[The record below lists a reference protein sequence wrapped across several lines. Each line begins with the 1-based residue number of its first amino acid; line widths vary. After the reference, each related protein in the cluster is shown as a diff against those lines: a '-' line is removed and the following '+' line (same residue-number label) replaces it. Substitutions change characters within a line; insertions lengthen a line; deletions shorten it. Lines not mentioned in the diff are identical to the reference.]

1 MNAQVYL
8 VSNKLN
14 GKQYVGQTINPHLP
28 IGHGRIIKSAYKLH
42 GKDNFDYE
50 PLCTSIENRATLN
63 AVERFWIAVL
73 DTIVPNGYNIELG
86 GSEGSTWTEERRR
99 KHSLALTGRIHT
111 RRLGSRSGMKG
122 KAYPE
127 EGKRKLSEALKGRVG
142 HNLGKQASEET
153 KAKMRESQRKH
164 WDSLEVHPNKGKKM
178 SEETK
183 AKMRAS
189 RAKRIYSDED
199 KMKISQ
205 AIKVWHQQRKEQS
218 CHQ

>member
-1 MNAQVYL
+1 VQAQVYL

-28 IGHGRIIKSAYKLH
+28 IGHGRIMKSAYKLH

-63 AVERFWIAVL
+63 AIERFWIAVL
-73 DTIVPNGYNIELG
+73 DTVVPNGYNIELG

-99 KHSLALTGRIHT
+99 KHSLALTGRIH
-111 RRLGSRSGMKG
+111 RRPLGSKSGAKG
-122 KAYPE
+122 KKWSE
-127 EGKRKLSEALKGRVG
+127 ENKRKLSEVLKGR
-142 HNLGKQASEET
+142 ASVNKGIKHTEET
-153 KAKMRESQRKH
+153 KAKMSASQKAYWAKVES
-164 WDSLEVHPNKGKKM
+164 PNKGRKH

>member
-1 MNAQVYL
+1 MQAQVYL

-28 IGHGRIIKSAYKLH
+28 IGHGRIMKSAYKLH

-63 AVERFWIAVL
+63 AIERFWIAVL
-73 DTIVPNGYNIELG
+73 DTVVPNGYNIELG

-99 KHSLALTGRIHT
+99 KHSLALTGRIH
-111 RRLGSRSGMKG
+111 RRPLGSKSGMKG

-127 EGKRKLSEALKGRVG
+127 EGKRKLSEALKGRISPNWG
-142 HNLGKQASEET
+142 RTASEET
-153 KAKMRESQRKH
+153 KAKMTASQKAYWAKVES
-164 WDSLEVHPNKGKKM
+164 PNKGRKH

-189 RAKRIYSDED
+189 RAKRVYSDED

>member
-1 MNAQVYL
+1 VQAQVYL

-28 IGHGRIIKSAYKLH
+28 IGHGRIMKSAYKLH

-63 AVERFWIAVL
+63 AIERFWIAVL
-73 DTIVPNGYNIELG
+73 DTVVPNGYNIELG

-99 KHSLALTGRIHT
+99 KHSLALTGRIH
-111 RRLGSRSGMKG
+111 RRPLGSKSGAKG
-122 KAYPE
+122 KKWSE
-127 EGKRKLSEALKGRVG
+127 ENKRKLSEVLKGRASVNKG
-142 HNLGKQASEET
+142 IKHTEETKAKMSASQKAYWAKVESPNKGRKHSEET
-153 KAKMRESQRKH
+153 KAKMQ
-164 WDSLEVHPNKGKKM
+164 
-178 SEETK
+178 T
-183 AKMRAS
+183 S
-189 RAKRIYSDED
+189 RAKRVYSDED

>member
-28 IGHGRIIKSAYKLH
+28 IGHGRIMKSAYKLH

-73 DTIVPNGYNIELG
+73 DTVVPKGYNIELG

-127 EGKRKLSEALKGRVG
+127 EGKRKLSEAMKGNKFSLGKFPSEETKAKMSASQKAHWEKVGSPNKGR
-142 HNLGKQASEET
+142 KASEET
-153 KAKMRESQRKH
+153 KAKMR
-164 WDSLEVHPNKGKKM
+164 D
-178 SEETK
+178 
-183 AKMRAS
+183 A
-189 RAKRIYSDED
+189 RAKRVYTDED
-199 KMKISQ
+199 KLKISQ
-205 AIKVWHQQRKEQS
+205 AVKAWHQNRKEQLCLS
-218 CHQ
+218 H

>member
-8 VSNKLN
+8 VSNKVN

-28 IGHGRIIKSAYKLH
+28 IGHGRIMKSAYKLH

-73 DTIVPNGYNIELG
+73 DTVVPKGYNIELG

-99 KHSLALTGRIHT
+99 KHSLALTGRIH
-111 RRLGSRSGMKG
+111 RRPLGSKSGAKG
-122 KAYPE
+122 KKWSE
-127 EGKRKLSEALKGRVG
+127 ENKRKLSEVLKGR
-142 HNLGKQASEET
+142 ASVNKGIKHTEET
-153 KAKMRESQRKH
+153 KAKMSASQKAYWAKVES
-164 WDSLEVHPNKGKKM
+164 PNKGRKH

-189 RAKRIYSDED
+189 RAKRVYSDED

>member
-1 MNAQVYL
+1 MQAQVYL

-28 IGHGRIIKSAYKLH
+28 IGHGRIMKSAYKLH

-63 AVERFWIAVL
+63 AIERFWIAVL
-73 DTIVPNGYNIELG
+73 DTVVPNGYNIELG
-86 GSEGSTWTEERRR
+86 GSKGSTWTEERRR
-99 KHSLALTGRIHT
+99 KHSLALTGRIHC
-111 RRLGSRSGMKG
+111 RPLGSKSGAKG
-122 KAYPE
+122 KKWSE
-127 EGKRKLSEALKGRVG
+127 ENKRKLSEVLKGR
-142 HNLGKQASEET
+142 ASVNKGIKHTEET
-153 KAKMRESQRKH
+153 KAKMSASQKAHWAKVES
-164 WDSLEVHPNKGKKM
+164 PNKGRKH

-189 RAKRIYSDED
+189 RAKRVYSDED

>member
-28 IGHGRIIKSAYKLH
+28 IGHGRIMKSAYKLH

-73 DTIVPNGYNIELG
+73 DTVVPKGYNIELG

-122 KAYPE
+122 TAYPE
-127 EGKRKLSEALKGRVG
+127 EGKRKLSEAMKGNKFSLGKFPSEETKAKMSASQKAHWEKVGSPNKGR
-142 HNLGKQASEET
+142 KASEET
-153 KAKMRESQRKH
+153 KAKMR
-164 WDSLEVHPNKGKKM
+164 D
-178 SEETK
+178 
-183 AKMRAS
+183 A
-189 RAKRIYSDED
+189 RAKRVYTDED
-199 KMKISQ
+199 KLKISQ
-205 AIKVWHQQRKEQS
+205 AVKAWHQNRKEQLCLS
-218 CHQ
+218 H

>member
-1 MNAQVYL
+1 MQAQVYL

-28 IGHGRIIKSAYKLH
+28 LGHGRIMKSAYKLH

-63 AVERFWIAVL
+63 AIERFWIAVL
-73 DTIVPNGYNIELG
+73 DTVVPNGYNIELG

-99 KHSLALTGRIHT
+99 KHSLALTGRIH
-111 RRLGSRSGMKG
+111 RRPLGSKSGAKG
-122 KAYPE
+122 KKWSE
-127 EGKRKLSEALKGRVG
+127 ENKRKLSEALKGRPSANKG
-142 HNLGKQASEET
+142 TKHKEET
-153 KAKMRESQRKH
+153 KAKMSASQKAYWAEH
-164 WDSLEVHPNKGKKM
+164 GSPNKGRKH

>member
-1 MNAQVYL
+1 MQAQVYL

-28 IGHGRIIKSAYKLH
+28 IGHGRIMKSAYKLH

-63 AVERFWIAVL
+63 AIERFWIAVL
-73 DTIVPNGYNIELG
+73 DTVVPNGYNIELG

-99 KHSLALTGRIHT
+99 KHSLALTGRIH
-111 RRLGSRSGMKG
+111 RRPLGSKSGAKG
-122 KAYPE
+122 KKWSE
-127 EGKRKLSEALKGRVG
+127 ENKRKLSEVLKGR
-142 HNLGKQASEET
+142 ASVNKGIKHTEET
-153 KAKMRESQRKH
+153 KAKMSASQKAHWAKVESPNKSRKH
-164 WDSLEVHPNKGKKM
+164 

-189 RAKRIYSDED
+189 RAKRVYSDED

-205 AIKVWHQQRKEQS
+205 AIKVWHQQRKEQL
-218 CHQ
+218 CR

>member
-1 MNAQVYL
+1 MQAQVYL

-28 IGHGRIIKSAYKLH
+28 IGHGRIMKSAYKLH

-63 AVERFWIAVL
+63 AIERFWIAVL
-73 DTIVPNGYNIELG
+73 HTVVPNGYNIELG

-99 KHSLALTGRIHT
+99 KHSLALTGRIH
-111 RRLGSRSGMKG
+111 RRPLGSKSGAKG
-122 KAYPE
+122 KKWSE
-127 EGKRKLSEALKGRVG
+127 ENKRKLSEVLKGR
-142 HNLGKQASEET
+142 ASVNKGIKHTEET
-153 KAKMRESQRKH
+153 KAKMSASQKAHWAKVES
-164 WDSLEVHPNKGKKM
+164 PNKGRKH

-189 RAKRIYSDED
+189 RAKRVYSDED

>member
-1 MNAQVYL
+1 MQAQVYL

-28 IGHGRIIKSAYKLH
+28 IGHGRIMKSAYKLH

-63 AVERFWIAVL
+63 AIERFWIAVL
-73 DTIVPNGYNIELG
+73 DTVVPNGYNIELG

-99 KHSLALTGRIHT
+99 KHSLALTGRIH
-111 RRLGSRSGMKG
+111 RRPLGSKSGAKG
-122 KAYPE
+122 KKWSE
-127 EGKRKLSEALKGRVG
+127 ENKRKLSEVLKGRASVNKG
-142 HNLGKQASEET
+142 IKHTEETKAKMSASQKAYWAKVESPNKGRKHSEET
-153 KAKMRESQRKH
+153 KAKMQ
-164 WDSLEVHPNKGKKM
+164 
-178 SEETK
+178 T
-183 AKMRAS
+183 S
-189 RAKRIYSDED
+189 RAKRVYSDED

>member
-1 MNAQVYL
+1 MQAQVYL

-28 IGHGRIIKSAYKLH
+28 IGHGRIMKSAYKLH

-63 AVERFWIAVL
+63 AIERFWIAVL
-73 DTIVPNGYNIELG
+73 DTVVPNGYNIELG

-99 KHSLALTGRIHT
+99 KHSLALTGRIH
-111 RRLGSRSGMKG
+111 RRPLGSKSGAKG
-122 KAYPE
+122 KKWSE
-127 EGKRKLSEALKGRVG
+127 ENKRKLSEVLKGR
-142 HNLGKQASEET
+142 ASVNKGIKHTEET
-153 KAKMRESQRKH
+153 KAKMSASQKAYWAKVES
-164 WDSLEVHPNKGKKM
+164 PNKGRKH

>member
-1 MNAQVYL
+1 VNAQVYL

-28 IGHGRIIKSAYKLH
+28 IGHGRIMKSAYKLH

-189 RAKRIYSDED
+189 RAKRVYTDED
-199 KMKISQ
+199 RLKISQ
-205 AIKVWHQQRKEQS
+205 AVKAWHQQRKEQS

>member
-1 MNAQVYL
+1 VQAQVYL

-28 IGHGRIIKSAYKLH
+28 IGHGRIMKSAYKLH

-63 AVERFWIAVL
+63 AIERFWIAVL
-73 DTIVPNGYNIELG
+73 DTVVPNGYNIELG

-99 KHSLALTGRIHT
+99 KHSLALTGRIH
-111 RRLGSRSGMKG
+111 RRPLGSKSGAKG
-122 KAYPE
+122 KKWSE
-127 EGKRKLSEALKGRVG
+127 ENKRKLSEVLKGR
-142 HNLGKQASEET
+142 ASVNKGIKHTEET
-153 KAKMRESQRKH
+153 KAKMSASQKAHWAKVESPNKSRKH
-164 WDSLEVHPNKGKKM
+164 

-189 RAKRIYSDED
+189 RAKRVYSDED

-205 AIKVWHQQRKEQS
+205 AIKVWHQQRKEQL
-218 CHQ
+218 CR

>member
-28 IGHGRIIKSAYKLH
+28 IGHGRIMKSAYKLH

-73 DTIVPNGYNIELG
+73 DTVVPKGYNIELG

-127 EGKRKLSEALKGRVG
+127 EGKRKLSEAMKGNKFSLGKFPSEETKAKMSASQKAHWEKVGSPNKGR
-142 HNLGKQASEET
+142 KASEET
-153 KAKMRESQRKH
+153 KAKMR
-164 WDSLEVHPNKGKKM
+164 D
-178 SEETK
+178 
-183 AKMRAS
+183 A
-189 RAKRIYSDED
+189 RAKRVYTDED
-199 KMKISQ
+199 RLKISQ
-205 AIKVWHQQRKEQS
+205 AVKAWHQQRKEQL
-218 CHQ
+218 CR

>member
-1 MNAQVYL
+1 VNAQVYL

-28 IGHGRIIKSAYKLH
+28 IGHGRIMKSAYKLH

-73 DTIVPNGYNIELG
+73 DTVVPKGYNIELG

-189 RAKRIYSDED
+189 RAKRVYTDED
-199 KMKISQ
+199 RLKISQ
-205 AIKVWHQQRKEQS
+205 AVKAWHQQRKEQS

>member
-1 MNAQVYL
+1 VQAQVYL

-28 IGHGRIIKSAYKLH
+28 IGHGRIMKSAYKLH

-63 AVERFWIAVL
+63 AIERFWIAVL
-73 DTIVPNGYNIELG
+73 HTVVPNGYNIELG

-99 KHSLALTGRIHT
+99 KHSLALTGRIH
-111 RRLGSRSGMKG
+111 RRPLGSKSGAKG
-122 KAYPE
+122 KKWSE
-127 EGKRKLSEALKGRVG
+127 ENKRKLSEVLKGR
-142 HNLGKQASEET
+142 ASVNKGIKHTEET
-153 KAKMRESQRKH
+153 KAKMSASQKAHWAKVES
-164 WDSLEVHPNKGKKM
+164 PNKGRKH

-189 RAKRIYSDED
+189 RAKRVYSDED

>member
-28 IGHGRIIKSAYKLH
+28 IGHGRIMKSAYKLH

-189 RAKRIYSDED
+189 RAKRVYTDED
-199 KMKISQ
+199 RLKISQ
-205 AIKVWHQQRKEQS
+205 AVKAWHQQRKEQS

>member
-1 MNAQVYL
+1 MQAQVYL

-28 IGHGRIIKSAYKLH
+28 IGHGRIMKSAYKLH

-63 AVERFWIAVL
+63 AIERFWIAVL
-73 DTIVPNGYNIELG
+73 DTVVPNGYNIELG

-99 KHSLALTGRIHT
+99 KHSLALTGRIH
-111 RRLGSRSGMKG
+111 RRPLGSKSGAKG
-122 KAYPE
+122 KKWSE
-127 EGKRKLSEALKGRVG
+127 ENKLKLSEVLKGR
-142 HNLGKQASEET
+142 ASVNKGIKHTEET
-153 KAKMRESQRKH
+153 KAKMSASQKAYWAKVES
-164 WDSLEVHPNKGKKM
+164 PNKGRKH

-205 AIKVWHQQRKEQS
+205 AIKVWHQQRKEQL

>member
-1 MNAQVYL
+1 VNAQVYL

-28 IGHGRIIKSAYKLH
+28 IGHGRIMKSAYKLH

-50 PLCTSIENRATLN
+50 PICKGITSRATLN

-73 DTIVPNGYNIELG
+73 DTVVPKGYNIELG
-86 GSEGSTWTEERRR
+86 GSKGSTWTEERRR

-111 RRLGSRSGMKG
+111 RPLGSKSGAKG
-122 KAYPE
+122 KKWSE
-127 EGKRKLSEALKGRVG
+127 ETKRKISEALKGRVSPNWG
-142 HNLGKQASEET
+142 RKASEET
-153 KAKMRESQRKH
+153 RAKMTASQKAH
-164 WDSLEVHPNKGKKM
+164 WAKVGSPNKGRKH

-189 RAKRIYSDED
+189 RAKRVYTDED

-205 AIKVWHQQRKEQS
+205 AIKAWHQQRKEQS